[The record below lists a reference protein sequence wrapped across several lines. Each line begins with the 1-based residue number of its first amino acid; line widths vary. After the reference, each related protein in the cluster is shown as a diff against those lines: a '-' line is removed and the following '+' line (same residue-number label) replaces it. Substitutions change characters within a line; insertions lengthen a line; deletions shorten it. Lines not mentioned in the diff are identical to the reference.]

1 MEKNV
6 FGLFSLMFVLVLMVS
21 VLKIAAYKAASDRLE
36 DSLAASGLAASLI
49 DIRQYGTDHSIIIS
63 DMEDAFAKYRE
74 TLEINLG
81 LTNGVASGSSYIEG
95 PVSIDVFR
103 IYNVSGP
110 LVTETA
116 VSDEGVRQIS
126 EGVLGEMKAPN
137 GQIVEKTGIYS
148 EISFLLKSS
157 LGKNIRAHKS
167 KLTFVDTV

>member
-1 MEKNV
+1 MEKNI

-21 VLKIAAYKAASDRLE
+21 VLKIASYKAASDRLE
-36 DSLAASGLAASLI
+36 DSLAGLAASLI

-81 LTNGVASGSSYIEG
+81 LTNGASSGSSYIEG

-103 IYNVSGP
+103 IYNVSGTGG
-110 LVTETA
+110 TETA

-148 EISFLLKSS
+148 ERSFLLKSS